1 MYLFRLLTTTTYDQT
16 GGSVD
21 VGAKPTRQTRGAII
35 AVILATCG
43 SAQVFAAPIE
53 EIVVTARK
61 RVESLSAVPQTIT
74 AYSGEDL
81 AARQIFTSGEIAS
94 QTPNLMW
101 HSIFGFSSP
110 QIFLRGIGNT
120 TFNANQAN
128 PVGVHV
134 DGVYQGSSL
143 TYGFGLLDVERVEIL
158 KGPQGT
164 LFGRNTTGGVVN
176 FITRKPEIGENA
188 GSLTATAGNFN
199 QADVEA
205 VANVAAGDKA
215 ALRFSALTLNRDGY
229 VANRVPTS
237 GTINQGKVRL
247 WSGRVQGRVL
257 AGDAFDILFEAH
269 GGRLRSDVMPGKQI
283 GVNCPPG
290 LAHPGIGQCT
300 DFFGFRDTPNLRE
313 SFTNIRAFDNVDTAG
328 ANASVTWHG
337 PGFDVVSQT
346 NYDANTRKLITDPD
360 SAPLPEVKASV
371 ASRFHQVSQE
381 VRALSTGDTRLNW
394 IVGGT
399 FYRHQLTA
407 FQNFTLNAFGPG
419 VLSRFFPVQE
429 GVAARLVQGTT
440 NKALF
445 GEATYDFTPELSLTV
460 GARWTDDRRTA
471 DSSAFLFN
479 ATGLAQVFVDETTA
493 NRRLLVRT
501 IPPMM
506 LAREWRKWSGRGIL
520 SYRIDGNALVYAGV
534 ARGFK
539 GGDYNGG
546 ALFSPAE
553 ANIVDPEYV
562 TSYEAGVKG
571 TFADRRVSY
580 SLAAFA
586 YDFTNQQVSLVIP
599 GSSGALQSLSNAGKS
614 RVRGVE
620 GELSVSATEPLFLQ
634 AKFGFLDAKF
644 VRFQLDPANPATNYA
659 NNRLA
664 SSPRFSFNALAKYTM
679 ALGNGMNLSLSGDAA
694 YKGAHYFT
702 ADNNPAM
709 YQTGYW
715 LLGADIALSLRD
727 DRYTLKAWVKNAG
740 DKKYAASGVATTGF
754 GYMELVTGL
763 PRTYGLTASA
773 KF

>member
-1 MYLFRLLTTTTYDQT
+1 M
-16 GGSVD
+16 D
-21 VGAKPTRQTRGAII
+21 VGNTPARHARR
-35 AVILATCG
+35 AVIVAVMTVFGATH
-43 SAQVFAAPIE
+43 AFAAPIE

-61 RVESLSAVPQTIT
+61 RVESLGAVPQTVT
-74 AYSGEDL
+74 AYSGQDL
-81 AARQIFTSGEIAS
+81 AGRQIFTSGEIAS

-110 QIFLRGIGNT
+110 QIFLRGIGST

-128 PVGVHV
+128 PVGVHI

-143 TYGFGLLDVERVEIL
+143 TYGFGLLDMERVEIL

-176 FITRKPEIGENA
+176 FVTRKPEIGQST
-188 GSLTATAGNFN
+188 GSLTATYGNFN
-199 QADVEA
+199 QANVEA
-205 VANVAAGDKA
+205 VANVAAGDNA
-215 ALRFSALTLNRDGY
+215 ALRVSALTLNRDGF
-229 VANRVPTS
+229 VTNRVPTS

-247 WSGRVQGRVL
+247 WSGRAQGRVL
-257 AGDAFDILFEAH
+257 AGDAFDILLEAH
-269 GGRLRSDVMPGKQI
+269 GGRLRSDVAPGKQV
-283 GVNCPPG
+283 GVVCPPG

-300 DFFGFRDTPNLRE
+300 DFFGFRDTPNVRE

-328 ANASVTWHG
+328 AGASITWHG

-346 NYDANTRKLITDPD
+346 DYDANTRKLITDPD
-360 SAPLPEVKASV
+360 SAPLAEVKASV
-371 ASRFHQVSQE
+371 AARFHQISQE
-381 VRALSTGDTRLNW
+381 LRAISVGDTRLTW
-394 IVGGT
+394 IVGGI

-429 GVAARLVQGTT
+429 GVATRLVQGTT

-445 GEATYDFTPELSLTV
+445 GEATYAITPELGLTL
-460 GARWTDDRRTA
+460 GARWADDRRTA
-471 DSSAFLFN
+471 DSMAYLFN
-479 ATGLAQVFVDETTA
+479 ATGLAQVFVDEATA
-493 NRRLLVRT
+493 NRRLLVPT
-501 IPPMM
+501 IPRMM
-506 LAREWRKWSGRGIL
+506 LTREWKNWSGRGIL
-520 SYRIDGNALVYAGV
+520 SYRLDGDALFYAGV

-546 ALFSPAE
+546 ALFSPTE

-571 TFADRRVSY
+571 TLADRRAAY

-586 YDFTNQQVSLVIP
+586 YDFTDQQVSLIVP
-599 GSSGALQSLSNAGKS
+599 GSSGAFQSLSNAAKS

-620 GELSVSATEPLFLQ
+620 GELSVTPTDAVFLQ

-644 VRFQLDPANPATNYA
+644 VRFQFDPANPATNYA

-664 SSPRFSFNALAKYTM
+664 SSPRFSFNALARYTM
-679 ALGNGMNLSLSGDAA
+679 PLGNGMTLSLGGDAA

-709 YQTGYW
+709 YQHGYW
-715 LLGADIALSLRD
+715 LLGADVALSLRD

-740 DKKYAASGVATTGF
+740 DKIYAASGVATTGF

-763 PRTYGLTASA
+763 PRTFGLTASA